1 MRITK
6 YYVYLWDNHIN
17 TNTTMEI
24 QKLTPLRVQ
33 IIQCIAACPDEY
45 GISRAHVLAEFH
57 EDDSQKVSAQL
68 HFLKEEGLIFK
79 TPQRG
84 LKVNTDALQCLANE
98 VLSLHGSLV
107 NCINFANSMKKG
119 RDKTYIYLFS
129 SKKHGLKDE
138 QIKVKAPTLE
148 EAEDKF
154 KAAISEAG
162 IIFDDIIVAADIEVR

>member
-1 MRITK
+1 
-6 YYVYLWDNHIN
+6 
-17 TNTTMEI
+17 MEI

-33 IIQCIAACPDEY
+33 IIQIVATCPDQY

-84 LKVNTDALQCLANE
+84 FKVNAEVLQNLANE
-98 VLSLHGSLV
+98 VLALHVSLI
-107 NCINFANSMKKG
+107 NCINFAKAMKKG

-129 SKKHGLKDE
+129 SDKHGLKDNK
-138 QIKVKAPTLE
+138 IKVQSPTLE
-148 EAEDKF
+148 EAEEKF
-154 KAAISEAG
+154 KAHIIEMGIDLSEAKVT
-162 IIFDDIIVAADIEVR
+162 DIIVK